1 MNKLIYQDIWLLLLQ
16 SFCFLKIEES
26 EREIRKGNFSKK
38 STYIRVVKVIKLGH
52 LLFKFAVC
60 HNL

>member
-26 EREIRKGNFSKK
+26 EREIRKGDFSKQM
-38 STYIRVVKVIKLGH
+38 STYVRERIGVS
-52 LLFKFAVC
+52 
-60 HNL
+60 